1 MRTNSNAF
9 KVLKYMYDNEMD
21 GTTDTY
27 EHAKNYINLYKKYG
41 FTFTQVE
48 NTIAYLMRHDYVES
62 FRSLADM
69 REAVYVIT
77 ENGIEAIKNS
87 CPEQPKKI
95 EEPQPKQNE
104 EDFSYVKNM
113 KNYEF
118 LCVKLLNMIISTPEF
133 KNDVHLIVKILTDL
147 KNDGWFNETID
158 GRFPMSEE
166 AIKSCTQFMNEEGRA
181 IISEEST
188 TPSNKIPCEK
198 ANEANYETVMKL
210 CETAMKLCK
219 EATNMCHKAS
229 YM

>member
-1 MRTNSNAF
+1 MKANSIAF
-9 KVLKYMYDNEMD
+9 KVLKYMYDKSMD
-21 GTTDTY
+21 GIVDCY
-27 EHAKNYINLYKKYG
+27 ENDKHINELRNMYMLKY
-41 FTFTQVE
+41 TQIT
-48 NTIAYLMRHDYVES
+48 NSIAYLMRCKYIES
-62 FRSLADM
+62 FGSSSDGRK
-69 REAVYVIT
+69 VIYILT
-77 ENGIEAIKNS
+77 ENGIEAIRNI

-147 KNDGWFNETID
+147 KNDGWFKETPD
-158 GRFPMSEE
+158 GQFPICED
-166 AIKSCTQFMNEEGRA
+166 AIKAYTQFMNEEGRA
-181 IISEEST
+181 IINKEST
-188 TPSNKIPCEK
+188 TSSNETSCAK
-198 ANEANYETVMKL
+198 ANETDYETAMKL

-219 EATNMCHKAS
+219 EAANMCHKAS

>member
-9 KVLKYMYDNEMD
+9 KVLKYMYDNKMD
-21 GTTDTY
+21 GTTDSY
-27 EHAKNYINLYKKYG
+27 EHAKNYINLYNKYG
-41 FTFTQVE
+41 FTFTQIE
-48 NTIAYLMRHDYVES
+48 NAIAHLMRCNYIES

-77 ENGIEAIKNS
+77 ENGIEVIKNS

-95 EEPQPKQNE
+95 EEPQPKQIE

-113 KNYEF
+113 KNYKF
-118 LCVKLLNMIISTPEF
+118 LFVKLLDMIISTPEF

-147 KNDGWFNETID
+147 KNDGWFTETPD
-158 GRFPMSEE
+158 GRFPICED
-166 AIKSCTQFMNEEGRA
+166 AIKGYTQFMNEEGRA
-181 IISEEST
+181 IINEEST
-188 TPSNKIPCEK
+188 TPSNEIPCEK
-198 ANEANYETVMKL
+198 ANETDYEIAMKL

>member
-9 KVLKYMYDNEMD
+9 KVLKYMYDHKMD
-21 GTTDTY
+21 GTTDCYDHTK
-27 EHAKNYINLYKKYG
+27 HNINIYKKYDLS
-41 FTFTQVE
+41 FNQ
-48 NTIAYLMRHDYVES
+48 IANAIAHLMRYNYVES

-77 ENGIEAIKNS
+77 KNGIEAIKNAYS
-87 CPEQPKKI
+87 EQPKKI

-158 GRFPMSEE
+158 GRFPISEE
-166 AIKSCTQFMNEEGRA
+166 AIKSCTQFMKEEGRA
-181 IISEEST
+181 IINEEST
-188 TPSNKIPCEK
+188 TPSNEIPCEK
-198 ANEANYETVMKL
+198 ANETNYETAMKL

-219 EATNMCHKAS
+219 EAANMCHKAS

>member
-9 KVLKYMYDNEMD
+9 KVLKYMYDNDMD
-21 GTTDTY
+21 GTTNCYDHTK
-27 EHAKNYINLYKKYG
+27 HNIDIYKKYDLS
-41 FTFTQVE
+41 FNQ
-48 NTIAYLMRHDYVES
+48 IANAIAHLMRYNYIES

-77 ENGIEAIKNS
+77 ENGSEVIRNAYS
-87 CPEQPKKI
+87 EQPKKI

-104 EDFSYVKNM
+104 EDFSYVKNI
-113 KNYEF
+113 KNYKF
-118 LCVKLLNMIISTPEF
+118 LFVKLLDLIISTPEF

-147 KNDGWFNETID
+147 KNDGWFKETPD
-158 GRFPMSEE
+158 GQFPICED
-166 AIKSCTQFMNEEGRA
+166 AIKAYTQFMNEEGRA
-181 IISEEST
+181 IINKEST
-188 TPSNKIPCEK
+188 TSSNETSCAK
-198 ANEANYETVMKL
+198 ANETDYETAMKL